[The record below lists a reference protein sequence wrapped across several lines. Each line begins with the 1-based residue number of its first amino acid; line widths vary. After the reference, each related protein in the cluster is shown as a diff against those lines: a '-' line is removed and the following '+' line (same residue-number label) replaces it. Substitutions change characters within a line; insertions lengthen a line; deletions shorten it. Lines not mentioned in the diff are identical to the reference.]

1 MKQAEN
7 PDETKPERSL
17 VKDIKRNFGIDVG
30 EIVGEISKDYVKE
43 NVLGQKPKRYTPR
56 GKFGRTLDALK
67 DAWWVPAA
75 VYFSF
80 MLALIGGKVMAKMAG
95 VEI

>member
-1 MKQAEN
+1 MKQ
-7 PDETKPERSL
+7 PDITDESKPEGSL
-17 VKDIKRNFGIDVG
+17 VKDIKRNFGIDIG
-30 EIVGEISKDYVKE
+30 EIVGDISKDYVKE
-43 NVLGQKPKRYTPR
+43 NVLGHKKSRYTPR
-56 GKFGRTLDALK
+56 SKFGRTLEALK

-80 MLALIGGKVMAKMAG
+80 MIGLIGAKVLAKMAG

>member
-1 MKQAEN
+1 MKQPDN
-7 PDETKPERSL
+7 PDETKPEGSL

-30 EIVGEISKDYVKE
+30 EIVGELSKDYVKE
-43 NVLGQKPKRYTPR
+43 NVFGHKKNKYTPR
-56 GKFGRTLDALK
+56 SKFGRTLEALK

-80 MLALIGGKVMAKMAG
+80 MLALIAGKVMAKMAG